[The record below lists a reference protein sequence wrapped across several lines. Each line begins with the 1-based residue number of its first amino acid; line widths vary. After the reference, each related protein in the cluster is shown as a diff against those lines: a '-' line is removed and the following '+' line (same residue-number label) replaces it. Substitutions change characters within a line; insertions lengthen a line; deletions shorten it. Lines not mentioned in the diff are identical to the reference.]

1 MARTRVV
8 VAMSG
13 GVDSS
18 VAAALLRR
26 AGYEVVG
33 ISMLL
38 TSGSSAG
45 RVGGGCC
52 SIEDLT
58 DARAVAARLD
68 FPHYVLNLEE
78 VFQQEVVHPF
88 VAAYL
93 EGRTPNPCALCNQHV
108 KFRALWDKAL
118 QVGAEFMA
126 TGHYARVDG
135 PGAGGRYVL
144 RSAVDS
150 AKDQSYFLFT
160 LGQRE
165 LARTLF
171 PLGTMTKEQVRA
183 EARSIGLT
191 VADKADSQ
199 EICFVPEGHYA
210 DFIEDHAPGAQDA
223 DGDIV
228 DTGGQV
234 LGRHRGIH
242 RYTIGQRRGLGLA
255 DGRRLYVQ
263 SIDARSRRVV
273 VSDAGAPVQTRLA
286 VDAVSWVSG
295 LAPASG
301 TRLRV
306 RVRHGHDPVGGVL
319 VAHQGRQVRL
329 ALDLPVAAVTPG
341 QAAVFYDHDVVLG
354 GGWIT
359 GDTGHVDGRAPSTP
373 GLQALPG

>member
-1 MARTRVV
+1 MARPRVV

-18 VAAALLRR
+18 VAAALLCR

-38 TSGSSAG
+38 APGSSAG

-52 SIEDLT
+52 SIEDLS

-68 FPHYVLNLEE
+68 FPHYVLNLEA
-78 VFQQEVVHPF
+78 VFQREVVHPF

-93 EGRTPNPCALCNQHV
+93 EGRTPNPCTLCNQHV
-108 KFRALWDKAL
+108 KFRALWEKAL

-135 PGAGGRYVL
+135 PGPEGRYTL
-144 RSAVDS
+144 RSALDS

-183 EARSIGLT
+183 EARTIGLT

-210 DFIEDHAPGAQDA
+210 DFIEEHAPWAQEA
-223 DGDIV
+223 GGDIV
-228 DTGGQV
+228 DTDGQV
-234 LGRHRGIH
+234 LGQHRGVH

-255 DGRRLYVQ
+255 GGRRLYVQ
-263 SIDARSRRVV
+263 SIDARRRRVV
-273 VSDAGAPVQTRLA
+273 VSDAGVPVQTRLA
-286 VDAVSWVSG
+286 IDAVSWVNG
-295 LAPASG
+295 LAPTVG
-301 TRLRV
+301 TRMRV
-306 RVRHGHDPVGGVL
+306 RVRHGHDPVDGVL
-319 VAHQGRQVRL
+319 AACHGSQVHL
-329 ALDLPVAAVTPG
+329 VLDLPVAAVTPG
-341 QAAVFYDHDVVLG
+341 QAAVFYEHDVVLG

-359 GDTGHVDGRAPSTP
+359 GGTANVEAHTASSRGLAHP
-373 GLQALPG
+373 G